1 MRPLQV
7 DTLERDKLKAL
18 AGKYGKVSKKG
29 LYSGAAIGRLT
40 GGYAGMKAGETAFP
54 GAEVAEI
61 YPHIDPGQ
69 LGPEEAAVYTGL
81 VGGYFLGGIGLA
93 KGVTKYQELKEKD
106 IQYTRPFLKP
116 SEGLKKAKDFLD
128 GEEDESDLSEA
139 FNVVFDEEQD
149 KDEK

>member
-1 MRPLQV
+1 M
-7 DTLERDKLKAL
+7 DRDQLKAK

-54 GAEVAEI
+54 TAEIAEI

-69 LGPEEAAVYTGL
+69 LGPEEAAIYTGL
-81 VGGYFLGGIGLA
+81 LGGYVLGGIGLA
-93 KGVTKYQELKEKD
+93 KGVTKYQEMKEKD

-116 SEGLKKAKDFLD
+116 SEGLKKVKDFLD
-128 GEEDESDLSEA
+128 RKEEETDLSEA
-139 FNVVFDEEQD
+139 FDVVFEED
-149 KDEK
+149 SDEK

>member
-1 MRPLQV
+1 MRPLQK
-7 DTLERDKLKAL
+7 DTLDRDELKAL

-54 GAEVAEI
+54 SAEI
-61 YPHIDPGQ
+61 AQIYPEIDPGA
-69 LGPEEAAVYTGL
+69 LGPEESAVYTAV

-106 IQYTRPFLKP
+106 IEYTRPFLKP
-116 SEGLKKAKDFLD
+116 SEGLKKVKDFLD
-128 GEEDESDLSEA
+128 DKEDEADLSEA
-139 FNVVFDEEQD
+139 FNVVFDEENED
-149 KDEK
+149 RK